1 MSTLTVIVIIAVAIS
16 AVIGVGGARSTC
28 KSKEAGDAAMI
39 DLDPYDQGRSAGYH
53 DELPDCPFSEGS
65 EEAEEWWEGYEA
77 GSDDC

>member
-1 MSTLTVIVIIAVAIS
+1 
-16 AVIGVGGARSTC
+16 
-28 KSKEAGDAAMI
+28 MI